1 MAVFATIRDVELAQ
15 VGTWNASTGVWECT
29 REHLQAAVDA
39 QADPS
44 FRAPVLKVGH
54 TDPRFGNGADGGLQD
69 GEPAVGRVTNLRLSD
84 DGTTLLGD
92 WEQVPAW
99 LAEIVDAAYPSRS
112 VEMLLGVQTAAGRRY
127 AAVLT
132 AVALLGVTAPA
143 IETLADVA
151 TLYQQPTAVDAWV
164 AASTVRSQATTPV
177 AVVTAAGSMQRPP
190 GVCPVGT
197 EEDTMPT
204 TTGQAPAPDG
214 RVAAAASVEELRR
227 AYYAWAETQ
236 DAVHDSWIC
245 EVWTESLIVDD
256 EDGRLWRV
264 TWSETDSVFAFD
276 PPVPV
281 RRTYT
286 PLASG
291 VAAAAAHRMDVPV
304 RYYRGRVDAS
314 LSTEETK
321 PVTDISPALRE
332 RLGLAADADDDAVLA
347 ALDAALQPQTPTPT
361 PTPDPVVEDTT
372 TSSPA
377 PVDDPRVADLVAAAV
392 QRHLEPMQA
401 ALTAATTEL
410 ASRREQERTAARE
423 GVLAAALS
431 AGKIAPAEVDRWRT
445 DYDSAPDVVTRVLQ
459 SIAAGA
465 RVPVRAAGTV
475 GAAETVRDEV
485 DELLAELY
493 GPTATKGA

>member
-1 MAVFATIRDVELAQ
+1 MAAFATIRDVELAQ
-15 VGTWNASTGVWECT
+15 VGTWHASTGVWECT

-39 QADPS
+39 QSDPS
-44 FRAPVLKVGH
+44 FRTPVLKIGH
-54 TDPRFGNGADGGLQD
+54 TDPRFGNSPDGELQD
-69 GEPAVGRVTNLRLSD
+69 GEPAVGRITNLRLSD

-99 LAEIVDAAYPSRS
+99 LAEIIDAAYPSRS
-112 VEMLLGVQTAAGRRY
+112 VEMLLGVQTAAGRHY
-127 AAVLT
+127 EAVLT

-143 IETLADVA
+143 IESLADVA
-151 TLYQQPTAVDAWV
+151 HLYGQPTAVDAWV
-164 AASTVRSQATTPV
+164 AASTIRSHPPTAMTV
-177 AVVTAAGSMQRPP
+177 AVVAARDNQRPT
-190 GVCPVGT
+190 GACPVSP
-197 EEDTMPT
+197 EEEPMTDPS
-204 TTGQAPAPDG
+204 PVPR
-214 RVAAAASVEELRR
+214 RVAAAASMEELRH
-227 AYYAWAETQ
+227 AFCEWAKTQ
-236 DAVHDSWIC
+236 ESLGPWAWIC
-245 EVWTESLIVDD
+245 EVWTDSIICDD

-264 TWSETDSVFAFD
+264 TWAETDAVFEFGA
-276 PPVPV
+276 PQPV

-286 PLASG
+286 PLAAG

-304 RYYRGRVDAS
+304 LYARGRVDAS

-321 PVTDISPALRE
+321 PVTDISQSLRE

-347 ALDAALQPQTPTPT
+347 ALDVLQSKTPT
-361 PTPDPVVEDTT
+361 TT
-372 TSSPA
+372 TTAVEAPEIPEPAPAVDDSPA
-377 PVDDPRVADLVAAAV
+377 AVDDPRVADLVAAAV

-423 GVLAAALS
+423 DVLAAALS

-445 DYDSAPDVVTRVLQ
+445 DYDAAPDVVTRVLS

-475 GAAETVRDEV
+475 GAPDTNSDDDLYAS
-485 DELLAELY
+485 LY
-493 GPTATKGA
+493 GPLESRGA